1 MSDKPHLGHSGREPT
16 AVKLANANPD
26 TGKRMGFIETIDDTL
41 KLYRG
46 AIDMVSEG
54 DTSIPFEEQMLLRS
68 IVEDLKR
75 SDLYVLGDEF
85 GDILTEYGKQ
95 YDEMHFSEC
104 RFSEF
109 TRPPSRKCYI
119 RLNALEKYLDYDH
132 EKNMGF
138 VTEYFEDKVTKI
150 TMCAPFASPFLVG
163 AYHPQK
169 GILFN
174 KNEIDGHPDTHVSD
188 KIAFNANVIMMIAG
202 AFELINN
209 PRFVMSTDIGTRAQ
223 RKQMKREQDI
233 ALEAWHKITWNV
245 DDDSIEVNNGD
256 RGGWHMP
263 LHYTR
268 GHFRKAEPHWED
280 VVWRKDGKPYK
291 WIEGFWSGHP
301 AYGIKKGYHAPTI
314 GKVA

>member
-1 MSDKPHLGHSGREPT
+1 MSEDNYSNYTNNVGADPITGNRE
-16 AVKLANANPD
+16 
-26 TGKRMGFIETIDDTL
+26 GFIETIEDTL

-46 AIDMVSEG
+46 AIE
-54 DTSIPFEEQMLLRS
+54 THEHIPFKEQMLLRS
-68 IVEDLKR
+68 VVEDLKR
-75 SDLYVLGDEF
+75 SDLYHLGTEF

-95 YDEMHFSEC
+95 YDEVHFSEC

-119 RLNALEKYLDYDH
+119 RLNALEKYLDHKDDV
-132 EKNMGF
+132 KNIGF
-138 VTEYFEDKVTKI
+138 ITEYFEDKVTKV
-150 TMCAPFASPFLVG
+150 TMCGPFASPFLVG

-169 GILFN
+169 GILFS
-174 KNEIDGHPDTHVSD
+174 KDDTIDGHPDTPVTE
-188 KIAFNANVIMMIAG
+188 KMAFSANVLMMIAG

-209 PRFVMSTDIGTRAQ
+209 PRFVMSTDVGTRAQ
-223 RKQMKREQDI
+223 RKRMKREQDI

>member
-1 MSDKPHLGHSGREPT
+1 MSDNEKKPKIGNRL
-16 AVKLANANPD
+16 
-26 TGKRMGFIETIDDTL
+26 GFIETIDDML
-41 KLYRG
+41 ILYRG
-46 AIDMVSEG
+46 LIKERPENF
-54 DTSIPFEEQMLLRS
+54 PFQE
-68 IVEDLKR
+68 IVELQQVVEALKHC
-75 SDLYVLGDEF
+75 DLYYMGEEF
-85 GDILTEYGKQ
+85 SDIINNYKEQ
-95 YDEMHFSEC
+95 FDDAMMDEM

-109 TRPPSRKCYI
+109 TRPPSKVCYI
-119 RLNALEKYLDYDH
+119 RLAHH
-132 EKNMGF
+132 EGLLNDKNLKNMGF
-138 VTEYFEDKVTKI
+138 ITEYFEDKKTLVKCVVPLSKPMT
-150 TMCAPFASPFLVG
+150 VG
-163 AYHPQK
+163 AYHPDLGLMFPK
-169 GILFN
+169 DDP
-174 KNEIDGHPDTHVSD
+174 NEKVQLAGDLLIR
-188 KIAFNANVIMMIAG
+188 IAG

-209 PRFVMSTDIGTRAQ
+209 PRYTISSLAGTRSQ

-268 GHFRKAEPHWED
+268 GHFRKAEPHWEN

-314 GKVA
+314 SKVA

>member
-1 MSDKPHLGHSGREPT
+1 MKLYREPVPIT
-16 AVKLANANPD
+16 LMGASPD
-26 TGKRMGFIETIDDTL
+26 TGKRMGFIETIEDTL

-46 AIDMVSEG
+46 AVGRASEE
-54 DTSIPFEEQMLLRS
+54 DTTISFKEQMLLRS
-68 IVEDLKR
+68 IVEHLKR
-75 SDLYVLGDEF
+75 CDLYLLENEF
-85 GDILTEYGKQ
+85 GDILTEYCTQ
-95 YDEMHFSEC
+95 YEGTHFTEC

-119 RLNALEKYLDYDH
+119 RLNALEKYCDYDH
-132 EKNMGF
+132 EKNIGF
-138 VTEYFEDKVTKI
+138 ITEYFEDKTTKV
-150 TMCAPFASPFLVG
+150 TMCAPLASPFLIG

-174 KNEIDGHPDTHVSD
+174 KEEMEGHPDTEIAD
-188 KIAFNANVIMMIAG
+188 KIAFNANVLMMIAG

-209 PRFVMSTDIGTRAQ
+209 PRFVMSTDVGTRAQ

-245 DDDSIEVNNGD
+245 NDDTVAMQDGD

-268 GHFRKAEPHWED
+268 GHFRKAEPHWEN

-301 AYGIKKGYHAPTI
+301 AYGIKKGYHAPTV

>member
-1 MSDKPHLGHSGREPT
+1 MKEDK
-16 AVKLANANPD
+16 
-26 TGKRMGFIETIDDTL
+26 
-41 KLYRG
+41 
-46 AIDMVSEG
+46 
-54 DTSIPFEEQMLLRS
+54 

-75 SDLYVLGDEF
+75 SDLYLLENEF
-85 GDILTEYGKQ
+85 EDILTEYCTQ
-95 YDEMHFSEC
+95 YEGAHFTEC

-119 RLNALEKYLDYDH
+119 RLNALEKYCDYDH
-132 EKNMGF
+132 EKNIGF
-138 VTEYFEDKVTKI
+138 ITEYFEDKTTKV
-150 TMCAPFASPFLVG
+150 TMCAPLASPFLVG

-174 KNEIDGHPDTHVSD
+174 KDEMDQMEGHPDTEIAD
-188 KIAFNANVIMMIAG
+188 KVAFNANVLMMIAG

-209 PRFVMSTDIGTRAQ
+209 PRFVMSTDVGTRAQ

-245 DDDSIEVNNGD
+245 NDDTVAMQDGD

-268 GHFRKAEPHWED
+268 GHFRKAEPHWEN
-280 VVWRKDGKPYK
+280 VVWRKNGKPYK

>member
-1 MSDKPHLGHSGREPT
+1 MKLYREP
-16 AVKLANANPD
+16 VPIKLVGASPD
-26 TGKRMGFIETIDDTL
+26 TGKRMGFIETIEDTL

-46 AIDMVSEG
+46 AVGRASEE
-54 DTSIPFEEQMLLRS
+54 DTTISFKEQMLLRS

-75 SDLYVLGDEF
+75 CDLYLLENEF
-85 GDILTEYGKQ
+85 GDILTEYCNQ
-95 YDEMHFSEC
+95 YDNVYFTEC

-132 EKNMGF
+132 EKNIGF
-138 VTEYFEDKVTKI
+138 ITEYFEDKTTKVT
-150 TMCAPFASPFLVG
+150 MGGPFASRFLVG

-174 KNEIDGHPDTHVSD
+174 KDEIDGHPDTPTDDRIS
-188 KIAFNANVIMMIAG
+188 FNASVLMMIAG

-209 PRFVMSTDIGTRAQ
+209 PRFVMSTNVGTRAQ

-245 DDDSIEVNNGD
+245 NDDTVATQDGD

-268 GHFRKAEPHWED
+268 GHFRKAEPHWEN
-280 VVWRKDGKPYK
+280 VVWRKNGKPYK